1 MNELRLSKP
10 KAGRIA
16 ALDYGMARIG
26 FAVSD
31 EQKIIATPIA
41 VIKAEKGSAK
51 TVAKVLHEL
60 TLHQQKFNYVLEE
73 IIIGLPLL
81 LSGKQGLLADE
92 VKHFVDLL
100 AKSTSI
106 PLVLWDERLTTV
118 QAERSM
124 LESNMTRKK
133 RSQIVDTVAAVILLQ
148 SYLDHKQIMK
158 ERAENSI

>member
-1 MNELRLSKP
+1 MNELKLSKP
-10 KAGRIA
+10 KASRIA

-31 EQKIIATPIA
+31 ESKIIATPVV
-41 VIKAEKGSAK
+41 VIKTEKNSEK
-51 TVAKVLHEL
+51 TIAKVLREL
-60 TLHQQKFNYVLEE
+60 TLHQEKYHYVLEE

-81 LSGKQGLLADE
+81 LSGKKGLLADE
-92 VKHFVDLL
+92 VKHFADLM
-100 AKSTSI
+100 AKSTTI
-106 PLVLWDERLTTV
+106 PLVFWDERLTTV

-148 SYLDHKQIMK
+148 SYLDHKHIKAQNA
-158 ERAENSI
+158 ER